1 MEVKVVVREIVA
13 EKNAQDVEALKDAKN
28 IEVAQLE
35 LIFL

>member
-1 MEVKVVVREIVA
+1 VKVVAREMA
-13 EKNAQDVEALKDAKN
+13 AGKDDQDAEALKDAKN